1 MSHLRLPAAHV
12 KRLVI
17 LVAQLRASAQGDLAE
32 RAGKAVTWLEGVL
45 AENPPDNKCLRS
57 RVNSLRK
64 EWAEFP
70 AFNATEEHWFHSWE
84 ESLSRLE
91 DADWQLMRE
100 FLAYRP
106 KEREKLWQVEKRE
119 WFLKTPQDTLQA
131 ARKWQKT
138 HGKSGTV
145 HKLFTGNSQGERAEP
160 AEVSEIIAKI
170 KDSL

>member
-1 MSHLRLPAAHV
+1 MNVSLPAAHL

-17 LVAQLRASAQGDLAE
+17 LVASLQRVAQGDLAT
-32 RAGKAVTWLEGVL
+32 RAGNAVKWLEDQL

-70 AFNATEEHWFHSWE
+70 AFNATEEHWFRTWE

-91 DADWQLMRE
+91 DADWLLMRD

-138 HGKSGTV
+138 HGKGGTV
-145 HKLFTGNSQGERAEP
+145 HKLFTGNSQGEGVGP
-160 AEVSEIIAKI
+160 AEVSEFIAKI
-170 KDSL
+170 RDSL